1 MQIDWITVV
10 AQAINFLVL
19 VWLLRR
25 FLYRPIL
32 DAMATRERRIAERLA
47 QANEREQAAAAREAE
62 YAERLARFER
72 ESGERH
78 AEVEREAAEEKAQL
92 LDAARRAAAD
102 AESGWRE
109 GLAREKREFA
119 ATLRESLGAAI
130 GLAASRC
137 VAELADANLHARA
150 IERFVARLASLDEP
164 LRRALAGAD
173 RLVLVTASALD
184 DEARAG
190 LERSV
195 REALAGN
202 PVLRF
207 EHDPQLVLGVELR
220 SADTRV
226 AWSAADY
233 LDEAERQIDQR
244 IEAAQAG

>member
-1 MQIDWITVV
+1 LQVDWITVV

-32 DAMATRERRIAERLA
+32 DAMATRERRIADRLA

-72 ESGERH
+72 ESDERR

-92 LDAARRAAAD
+92 LDAAR
-102 AESGWRE
+102 
-109 GLAREKREFA
+109 AREKREFA

-137 VAELADANLHARA
+137 VAELADANLQSRA

-195 REALAGN
+195 REALAAD